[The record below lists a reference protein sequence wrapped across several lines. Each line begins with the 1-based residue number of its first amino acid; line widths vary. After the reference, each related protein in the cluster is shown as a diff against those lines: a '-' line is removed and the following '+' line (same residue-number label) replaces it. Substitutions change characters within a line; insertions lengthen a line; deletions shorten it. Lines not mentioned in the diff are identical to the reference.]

1 MAKKKIDRQI
11 TGMSGEYFVAAELLK
26 RNYQVA
32 MTIGNAKAIDLYA
45 TDEETG
51 KAYQIQVKT
60 LRKKPNCFTLHTEKI
75 REDAIYFFVYLNE
88 ENENIDYHILRG
100 SELLKDKKHFY
111 GASLGRKDKRETVN
125 HGPIKEH
132 INCWNKLK

>member
-1 MAKKKIDRQI
+1 MKKKIDRQI

-51 KAYQIQVKT
+51 KDYQIQVKT
-60 LRKKPNCFTLHTEKI
+60 LRKKPNCFTLHTDKI
-75 REDAIYFFVYLNE
+75 
-88 ENENIDYHILRG
+88 
-100 SELLKDKKHFY
+100 
-111 GASLGRKDKRETVN
+111 
-125 HGPIKEH
+125 
-132 INCWNKLK
+132 